1 MNIYTFDDEFSHE
14 SVTNL
19 IYRIEDSRDKS
30 VFKEVEGSKD
40 VDVIRN
46 RIVLYFSTNGGV
58 VSTAHILSSY
68 FKELILNE
76 CLIVDIVVTEWCHSA
91 GLFFLMDLYNFKK
104 TLEHKDSLSIQFFE
118 YSEACLHEVG
128 VNINTRIPDE
138 DLSKRIERVK
148 TRKPRIA
155 KFFKPHLTAKE
166 MKDFN
171 QAQDIILSC
180 DRLAKIFEAKI
191 IKTF

>member
-1 MNIYTFDDEFSHE
+1 MNVYTFDDEFSHE
-14 SVTNL
+14 SVTSL

-30 VFKEVEGSKD
+30 LFKEIEGSDEID
-40 VDVIRN
+40 VLRN

-58 VSTAHILSSY
+58 VSSAHVLSSY

-76 CLIVDIVVTEWCHSA
+76 HLIVDIVVTEWCHSA
-91 GLFFLMDLYNFKK
+91 GLFFLMDLYNFRK
-104 TLEHKDSLSIQFFE
+104 TLEHKDYLGFQFFE
-118 YSEACLHEVG
+118 HAEACLHEVATQ
-128 VNINTRIPDE
+128 INTRIPDS
-138 DLSKRIERVK
+138 DLSKRIERIK

-166 MKDFN
+166 MSDFN
-171 QAQDIILSC
+171 KAQDVILSC
-180 DRLAKIFEAKI
+180 DRLAKIFDAKV